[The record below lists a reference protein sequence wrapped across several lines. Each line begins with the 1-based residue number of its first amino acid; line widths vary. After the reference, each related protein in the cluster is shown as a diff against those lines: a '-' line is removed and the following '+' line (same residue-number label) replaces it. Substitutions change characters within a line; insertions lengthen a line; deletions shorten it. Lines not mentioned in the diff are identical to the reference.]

1 VSVVKGAGV
10 GGRGPGSGMAL
21 VVVGRLEGGSVARQ
35 CRGAGARRTMG
46 RIAAGIML
54 TWGRWGVVG
63 GARRRP
69 AAGPIWWRWRNE
81 VINLCGVHYA
91 ARSEERSKR
100 AATKFLKASV
110 SPIHSLV
117 S

>member
-1 VSVVKGAGV
+1 MSVVKGAGV
-10 GGRGPGSGMAL
+10 GGRGPGSGMAS
-21 VVVGRLEGGSVARQ
+21 VAVGRLEGGSVTHQR
-35 CRGAGARRTMG
+35 RGGRRKADDGEDSG
-46 RIAAGIML
+46 RHNADL
-54 TWGRWGVVG
+54 GRWGVVG

-81 VINLCGVHYA
+81 VVNLCGVHYA

-117 S
+117 N